1 MPDTVGE
8 DVAVI
13 IPARNEQL
21 RIAATVKAAACLSSL
36 VVVVDDASRDQ
47 TAHLARE
54 AGALVVSRRRSHGK
68 AAAMMT
74 GAQAV
79 AEFEGRNSPPSP
91 RHLLFLDA
99 DLEQTASEAG
109 KLVTPVREGRAD
121 MTIAVLPA
129 QKTAGGGH
137 GLVVRLARSGVL
149 YLTGF
154 RATQPLSGMRCISR
168 QAFDAVQ
175 PLARGWGVEA
185 ALIVDILRKGYRIE
199 EVPTGFHHRVTGRS
213 FGAQAHRA
221 RQFRD
226 VALALALRYMHGSP
240 TPGSPKAPVIV
251 TGAAAADGGTARL
264 CSSSR

>member
-1 MPDTVGE
+1 MPDTAGA

-21 RIAATVKAAACLSSL
+21 RIAATVTAATALSSL
-36 VVVVDDASRDQ
+36 VVVVDDASLDQ
-47 TAHLARE
+47 TAHRARE

-109 KLVTPVREGRAD
+109 KLVTPVREGSAD
-121 MTIAVLPA
+121 MTIAMLPA
-129 QKTAGGGH
+129 QKTADGGH
-137 GLVVRLARSGVL
+137 GLVVRLARSGVA

-154 RATQPLSGMRCISR
+154 RPAQPLSGMRCISR
-168 QAFDAVQ
+168 PAFDAVQ
-175 PLARGWGVEA
+175 PLARGWGMET
-185 ALIVDILRKGYRIE
+185 ALIVDILRKSYRID
-199 EVPTGFHHRVTGRS
+199 EVPT
-213 FGAQAHRA
+213 
-221 RQFRD
+221 
-226 VALALALRYMHGSP
+226 
-240 TPGSPKAPVIV
+240 
-251 TGAAAADGGTARL
+251 
-264 CSSSR
+264 

>member
-1 MPDTVGE
+1 
-8 DVAVI
+8 
-13 IPARNEQL
+13 
-21 RIAATVKAAACLSSL
+21 

-79 AEFEGRNSPPSP
+79 AEFEGRNSPSP

-109 KLVTPVREGRAD
+109 KLVTPVREGSAD
-121 MTIAVLPA
+121 MTIAVLPV

-137 GLVVRLARSGVL
+137 GLVVKLARSGVL

-154 RATQPLSGMRCISR
+154 RPAQPLSGMRCISR
-168 QAFDAVQ
+168 PAFDAVQ
-175 PLARGWGVEA
+175 PLARGWGVET
-185 ALIVDILRKGYRIE
+185 ALIVDILRQGYQIE

-226 VALALALRYMHGSP
+226 VAIALALRYLRGLP
-240 TPGSPKAPVIV
+240 RPV
-251 TGAAAADGGTARL
+251 
-264 CSSSR
+264 